1 MTQEKV
7 TEILDVID
15 DVLKQNGLN
24 LVLVEDLEEYEE
36 SKEQGNDTSIYGT
49 IYYALESALKQIP
62 DKESHYSELLNNVVE
77 REGVAL
83 DIDMQLESLFNIGF
97 TEQELIEDFYF
108 DKKDVR
114 RVHAQWLKE
123 QDDILAVYDD
133 ASKLLELY

>member
-24 LVLVEDLEEYEE
+24 LVLEEDLEEYEE
-36 SKEQGNDTSIYGT
+36 SKEQGNDASIYGA

-62 DKESHYSELLNNVVE
+62 DKEDRYYELLNRIVSQEGMFTQVE
-77 REGVAL
+77 EQIYGLL
-83 DIDMQLESLFNIGF
+83 DIGF
-97 TEQELIEDFYF
+97 TKQELIEDFYF
-108 DKKDVR
+108 DKKDVK

-123 QDDILAVYDD
+123 QDD
-133 ASKLLELY
+133 

>member
-15 DVLKQNGLN
+15 DVLKQNSLN
-24 LVLVEDLEEYEE
+24 LVLAEDLEEYEE
-36 SKEQGNDTSIYGT
+36 SKEQGNDASIYGT
-49 IYYALESALKQIP
+49 IYYALESALKQMP
-62 DKESHYSELLNNVVE
+62 DKEDRYSELLNNVVE

-97 TEQELIEDFYF
+97 TKQELINDFYF
-108 DKKDVR
+108 DKKDVK

-123 QDDILAVYDD
+123 QDD
-133 ASKLLELY
+133 

>member
-97 TEQELIEDFYF
+97 TEQELIKDFYF